1 MKNKYNFKL
10 IAGPCVVESK
20 DTVFKI
26 AKHLKKICNENNIE
40 LIFKASYKKA
50 NRTKVDSFTG
60 MGDKEALDILKE
72 VREELGLP
80 VITDIHE
87 SKDVDIVKDCVTH
100 IQIPAFLCRQ
110 TELLLAAAN
119 SGLSINIKKGQFA
132 SHTTMK
138 YAYEKVKKA
147 GKDKIFIT
155 ERGNTFG
162 YTDLIVDITN
172 IPKIK
177 KYCNNVIVDCTHS
190 LQKTNRKNG
199 ITGGDPELIS
209 TMCYASIAAGA
220 DGLFIETHPDPKS
233 ALSDNMSML
242 DMSNIEKI
250 IKKWVKIRK
259 AVH

>member
-10 IAGPCVVESK
+10 IAGPCVIESK
-20 DTVFKI
+20 NTVFKI
-26 AKHLKKICNENNIE
+26 AEHLKRICNENNIE

-50 NRTKVDSFTG
+50 NRTKINSFTG
-60 MGDKEALDILKE
+60 IGDEEALNILKE
-72 VREELGLP
+72 VSGKFDLP

-87 SKDVDIVKDCVTH
+87 CKDVDIVKDYVSH
-100 IQIPAFLCRQ
+100 VQIPAFLCRQ

-132 SHTTMK
+132 SHITMK

-162 YTDLIVDITN
+162 YSDLIVDVTN

-177 KYCNNVIVDCTHS
+177 KYCSNVIVDCTHS
-190 LQKTNRKNG
+190 LQKPNRSDG

-209 TMCYASIAAGA
+209 TMCYAAIAAGA
-220 DGLFIETHPDPKS
+220 DGLFIETHPDPNS
-233 ALSDNMSML
+233 ALSDSMSML

-250 IKKWVKIRK
+250 IKKCVKIKK
-259 AVH
+259 AVN